1 MAGGSC
7 LRQLSTRVY
16 LVDGWAPLANAR
28 KMKWWASVVWHICKE
43 VRDRGGRIYGY
54 ARVSAT
60 DQNLDRQREALAGVD
75 MLVEEKVSGK
85 SRDGREKL
93 RTLIEFADDG
103 DVVRVKS
110 IDRLARN
117 TRDLLAIVDELAA
130 KGVGVEFVDTPQLNV
145 TTKEGR
151 AMLTIFAAFAQL
163 ERESIRERQMEGIAL
178 AKAAGRYA
186 KGPKLTAEQI
196 AEARQ
201 KVDSGVPK
209 AAVARS
215 LSVSRQTL
223 HTALKGE
230 GRYAE
235 AGV

>member
-1 MAGGSC
+1 M
-7 LRQLSTRVY
+7 
-16 LVDGWAPLANAR
+16 
-28 KMKWWASVVWHICKE
+28 
-43 VRDRGGRIYGY
+43 GGRIYGY

-93 RTLIEFADDG
+93 RTLIEFADEG

-209 AAVARS
+209 AVVARS

-230 GRYAE
+230 GRSAE